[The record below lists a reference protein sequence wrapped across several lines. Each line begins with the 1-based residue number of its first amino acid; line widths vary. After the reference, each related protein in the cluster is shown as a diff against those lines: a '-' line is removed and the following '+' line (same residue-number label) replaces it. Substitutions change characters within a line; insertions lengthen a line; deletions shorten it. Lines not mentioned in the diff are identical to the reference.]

1 MTRYESIIFP
11 APAAARGPG
20 RRAAL
25 ACLLALLVQLALAQ
39 APAGAAAADEAG
51 RLNAAERAWLA
62 AHAVIRYGA
71 HPASAPYSYLTPQ
84 GHRGA
89 DAELMALLGQ
99 RLDVRFEFHPYTDW
113 DETLRAAEHGDI
125 DVVSPMI
132 PTGER
137 RAYLLFTQPVY
148 RLKFGVFMRNSK
160 PYIEDLDDL
169 SGERV
174 GVQRSSLLRQELEKA
189 QPLLTLTQVE
199 TLEQG
204 LERVAANELDALIGP
219 ISQVSHFVRVRNF
232 DDIDLRLEL
241 PEQMSRA
248 IGVRKDW
255 SELVAI
261 LDKTLPTVAAERRR
275 ALERNWL
282 GDRPRGFTAAQI
294 SSVAVPSLAVMAA
307 ALAVLMI
314 GVNKR
319 LRDSEARASLLF
331 RNHSAVMLQVDA
343 SSRRVV
349 DANPAAVRY
358 YGYPRSQLIGMP
370 LVQLNTLPEE
380 DLARLVKATA
390 DDQARRFIV
399 THKLANGSL
408 RDVEVFTSPAVVGGR
423 TILLSIIHDITEQLN
438 AEAQLQRM
446 ASYDPLTELPNRR
459 LFMNRLREELARRGR
474 EQGQFALL
482 FVDLDGFK
490 AVNDRHGHDA
500 GDRLLRE
507 LSGRLRNCVRESDT
521 VARLGG
527 DEFTLLL
534 PDAETAADAAA
545 VALKVIEAASREV
558 VLDGGLTAQVS
569 ASVGIAL
576 YPAHGREAD
585 LLLSNADSAM
595 YRAKAEGR
603 NRYAFATAN
612 APGPAA
618 DTI

>member
-1 MTRYESIIFP
+1 VTPYESIIL
-11 APAAARGPG
+11 AAQAAARAAG
-20 RRAAL
+20 RWAVL
-25 ACLLALLVQLALAQ
+25 ACLLSLFAQ
-39 APAGAAAADEAG
+39 PAVAAGTPPEAPGTVH
-51 RLNAAERAWLA
+51 LSAAERAWLA
-62 AHAVIRYGA
+62 AHPVIRYGA
-71 HPASAPYSYLTPQ
+71 NPAIAPYSYLTPQ

-99 RLDVRFEFHPYTDW
+99 RLGVRFEFRPYAEW
-113 DETLRAAEHGDI
+113 DEVLQAAEQGDI
-125 DVVSPMI
+125 DVVSPMVSN
-132 PTGER
+132 GER
-137 RAYLLFTQPVY
+137 RGYLLFTQPVY
-148 RLKFGVFMRNSK
+148 RLKFGVFMRSNK

-169 SGERV
+169 AGHRV
-174 GVQRSSLLRQELEKA
+174 GMQRSSQMRQVLEQE
-189 QPLLTLTQVE
+189 QPLLTITQLE
-199 TLEQG
+199 NLEQG
-204 LERVAANELDALIGP
+204 LERVAADELDALIGP

-241 PEQMSRA
+241 PDQASRA

-255 SELVAI
+255 PELVAI
-261 LDKTLPTVAAERRR
+261 LDETLPTLAAERRR

-294 SSVAVPSLAVMAA
+294 SSVAVP
-307 ALAVLMI
+307 ALAVLAVALAILMV

-343 SSRRVV
+343 ASRRVV

-358 YGYPRSQLIGMP
+358 YGYPRKQLIGMP
-370 LVQLNTLPEE
+370 LAQINTLPEDE
-380 DLARLVKATA
+380 LARLVKATA
-390 DDQARRFIV
+390 DNQARRFIV
-399 THKLANGSL
+399 THRLADGSL
-408 RDVEVFTSPAVVGGR
+408 RDVEVFTSPAAVGGR

-474 EQGQFALL
+474 DQGQFALL

-545 VALKVIEAASREV
+545 VALKIIEAASREV
-558 VLDGGLTAQVS
+558 ALDGGLLAQVS

-585 LLLSNADSAM
+585 LLLSSADAAM
-595 YRAKAEGR
+595 YRAKSEGR
-603 NRYAFATAN
+603 NRYAFATASD
-612 APGPAA
+612 APGPAD
-618 DTI
+618 DTA